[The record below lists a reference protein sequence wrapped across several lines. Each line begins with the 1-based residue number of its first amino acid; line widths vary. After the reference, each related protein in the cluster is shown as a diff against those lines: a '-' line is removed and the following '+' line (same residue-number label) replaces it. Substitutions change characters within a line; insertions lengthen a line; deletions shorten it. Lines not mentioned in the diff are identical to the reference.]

1 MPVYAIG
8 DVQGCYDP
16 LMRLLDKLAFDPKA
30 DRLWLTG
37 DLVNRGPQSLRTLR
51 FVKSLGD
58 SAITVLGNHDLH
70 LLAMAQNAGSAGR
83 DRRDSLLHVIY
94 ADDGPKLLKWLRR
107 RPLVHYDERLDML
120 LVHAGIP
127 PVWSVPEAIERAREV
142 EAVLHRKKD
151 ARALLDNL
159 YGNKP
164 TRWRDKLQ
172 GIPRLRYIIN
182 AFTRMR
188 MLDAEGR
195 LRFDAKGPPGDS
207 PDALRPW
214 YEVPGKR
221 GRTRIVFGHWSA
233 LGLLKKKRVISLD
246 TGCVWGR
253 RLTAVQ
259 LDASGLPDISVSCSK
274 LRTRSE

>member
-8 DVQGCYDP
+8 DIQGCYDP
-16 LMRLLDKLAFDPKA
+16 LMRLLDKLAFDPAA

-70 LLAMAQNAGSAGR
+70 LLAMAQNAGDGPR

-94 ADDGPKLLKWLRR
+94 AEDGRKLLKWLRR
-107 RPLVHYDERLDML
+107 RPMAHYDERLDML

-142 EAVLHRKKD
+142 EAVLYRKKV
-151 ARALLDNL
+151 ARKLLDNL

-164 TRWRDKLQ
+164 ARWRDELE

-188 MLDAEGR
+188 MLDGSGR
-195 LRFDAKGPPGDS
+195 LRFEAKGPPGNS
-207 PDALRPW
+207 AGALRPW
-214 YEVPGKR
+214 YDVPGKR
-221 GRTRIVFGHWSA
+221 GRTRIIFGHWSA
-233 LGLLKKKRVISLD
+233 LGLMKAKRVVSID

-253 RLTAVQ
+253 RLTAVR
-259 LDASGLPDISVSCSK
+259 LDAKGLPATSVGCSK
-274 LRTRSE
+274 LRARS